1 MKMIALDQ
9 NHKRVLSNSLLIIEE
24 DLRNIFSELEQDGG
38 TRDTIF
44 YSKVNDIDQMTATR
58 ILGGAQSMLK
68 EIGRIKEETK
78 LETREESIRK
88 EVYSSITEMWT
99 LLEDIR
105 PERLGAYGSLSK
117 RDKELLRPHI
127 QELLKIVDDMFS
139 AFK

>member
-1 MKMIALDQ
+1 MNKMDE

-24 DLRNIFSELEQDGG
+24 DLRNISSELQQAGE

-58 ILGGAQSMLK
+58 ILNGTQSMLQ
-68 EIGRIKEETK
+68 EIKRIKEETK

-117 RDKELLRPHI
+117 RDKELLRPHV
-127 QELLKIVDDMFS
+127 QELLRMIDDMFM

>member
-1 MKMIALDQ
+1 MKMIALDE

-24 DLRNIFSELEQDGG
+24 DLRKIFSELQQDGG

-88 EVYSSITEMWT
+88 EVYNLIIEIWT
-99 LLEDIR
+99 LLEDLR
-105 PERLGAYGSLSK
+105 PEKLDAYGTLSK

-127 QELLKIVDDMFS
+127 QELLRMIDDMFM